1 MTFKD
6 LAVQLRKLGIDLDH
20 NRFLILQG
28 EVEQI
33 SLMPPKGKYN
43 EKGEMVDE
51 GMLEYLEDIIGS
63 NVFIEAIKAAETKVE
78 DLNSDRAMKLSGV
91 KIVEKE
97 KDGLEAG
104 KTEAEAY
111 LGQENELTVKR
122 NELWQSYHSSC
133 VTNVAEAKEKKEVA
147 QATYDEKTAELKEFE
162 ASAQEL
168 EKKHAAE
175 LKDYKKL
182 KETAD
187 NVKAEFAAYER
198 KDVQLRENMKHAKT
212 KAKKLDK
219 SIKKDAVTVSETESE
234 VENLQQD
241 TERFAAEIEQT
252 QTKLA
257 DAEAKLEAILE
268 AGKGEKAEL
277 KVQLEAKQLELEPFA
292 AALNEAKSNVDVLTQ
307 ELDLL
312 TSSKRTLENQLE
324 EAKTNLA
331 AAQSKGGEMTKEIAE
346 IQSRRVVAEKEFASN
361 TKELSKIEAAEPDLS
376 EKVRSK
382 RAKVEEVKSTS
393 GSARQQNAVFTAL
406 MATKKPG
413 IYGRLGDLGAID
425 AKYDCA
431 VTTACGALNNLVV
444 DTVATGQWCI
454 AYLKK
459 NNIGRVT
466 IICLDKQGSR
476 AREAAVPYTAPAGTH
491 RLFDLIDVKDEKYK
505 AAFYYGLRNTLVAKD
520 LDEATKVAFSGS
532 KKNRVVTL
540 KGQMI
545 ETSGAMSG
553 GGNTASR
560 GGMSSSLQEAVSPAE
575 IAKME
580 KDLES
585 DMKVLVAQRAE
596 RKTLQSSV
604 TSLKKE
610 LASFDTRIK
619 KCEMGMA
626 AAKEAEPTLKVTV
639 AEFETK
645 LANSKDDLK
654 QQASMEAKLEKATA
668 VLNKATSAAAKYE
681 EAVAEVEA
689 AIKNVGGVPMKAGK
703 SKVKSMNSQLET
715 QRSALA
721 KSTVASKTAKS
732 KLKKLE
738 KKIAKDTTELEN
750 TKEQQETISKELADM
765 EDGALA
771 VMKSVAEAKT
781 VLQDKEEMMAAIG
794 KEHKSA
800 EAAVAKLQSA
810 TVDFEED
817 LRAITATLKENQAKA
832 KHWKA
837 RISKLKLHK
846 LGSDYFDDEDDEEED
861 AEDEAGEDVAMKSE
875 AAADSEEGEAA
886 ADSGA
891 APKSKKYT
899 LETLTEEQLAA
910 VDVEEWER
918 AITLMEEG
926 LGGKKANV
934 KAIQEYYE
942 KEEQYINKVSELD
955 AVTEQRD
962 AIRQEYEDLR
972 KQRLDTFFDGFK
984 KITTKLKEMYQMITL
999 GGDAELEY
1007 VDNIN
1012 PFSEGI
1018 VFSVRPPRKSW
1029 KAIQNLSGGEKTL
1042 SSLALVFALH
1052 HYKPT
1057 PLYVM
1062 DEIDAA
1068 LDFKNV
1074 SIVAHYIKE
1083 RTKNAQFIIISLRNN
1098 MFELADRLV
1107 GIYKTDNCTK
1117 TVTINPAAIA
1127 SSMASA
1133 APAAASGGG
1142 AAATARTGAEKVHEA
1157 AAASSGAAAPLA
1169 GINA

>member
-1 MTFKD
+1 
-6 LAVQLRKLGIDLDH
+6 
-20 NRFLILQG
+20 
-28 EVEQI
+28 
-33 SLMPPKGKYN
+33 
-43 EKGEMVDE
+43 
-51 GMLEYLEDIIGS
+51 
-63 NVFIEAIKAAETKVE
+63 
-78 DLNSDRAMKLSGV
+78 MKLSNV

-122 NELWQSYHSSC
+122 NELWQCYKSTC
-133 VTNVAEAKEKKEVA
+133 DANVVEAKVKKEEA
-147 QATYDEKTAELKEFE
+147 QETYDTETKALKELE
-162 ASAQEL
+162 VTSKEL

-182 KETAD
+182 KGAAD
-187 NVKAEFAAYER
+187 EVKAEFAAYER
-198 KDVQLRENMKHAKT
+198 KDVQLRENLKHAKT

-219 SIKKDAVTVSETESE
+219 SLKKDAVAVSETESE

-241 TERFAAEIEQT
+241 TDRYAAEIEQT
-252 QTKLA
+252 QAKLAEAETKL
-257 DAEAKLEAILE
+257 DAILE

-277 KVQLEAKQLELEPFA
+277 KVQLEAKQKELEPFA
-292 AALNEAKSNVDVLTQ
+292 AAMNETKSSVDVLTQ

-312 TSSKRTLENQLE
+312 TSNKRTLENQLE
-324 EAKTNLA
+324 EAKANLA

-346 IQSRRVVAEKEFASN
+346 IQSRRLVAEKEIASG
-361 TKELSKIEAAEPDLS
+361 TKSLAAIEQEEPDLT

-382 RAKVEEVKSTS
+382 RAQVEEVKSTS
-393 GSARQQNAVFTAL
+393 GQARQQNAVFAAL
-406 MATKKPG
+406 MKTKKPG

-425 AKYDCA
+425 AEYDCA

-454 AYLKK
+454 NYLKK

-466 IICLDKQGSR
+466 IICLDKQGR
-476 AREAAVPYTAPAGTH
+476 QAEKAAAPYQAPVGTH
-491 RLFDLIDVKDEKYK
+491 RLFDLIRVKDPKFN

-520 LDEATKVAFSGS
+520 LDEATKVAFSG
-532 KKNRVVTL
+532 KTKNRVVTL

-553 GGNTASR
+553 GGNTASK

-580 KDLES
+580 RDLES
-585 DMKVLVAQRAE
+585 DVKVLTAQRE
-596 RKTLQSSV
+596 QRKSLKSSV

-610 LASFDTRIK
+610 LSSFDTRIK
-619 KCEMGMA
+619 KCEMGAA
-626 AAKEAEPTLKVTV
+626 AAKKAEPELKKTV
-639 AEFETK
+639 VEFETK
-645 LANSKDDLK
+645 YSNSKTDLK
-654 QQASMEAKLEKATA
+654 EQASMEAKLEKATEA
-668 VLNKATSAAAKYE
+668 LGKATAAAAKYE
-681 EAVAEVEA
+681 AAVEEVEV
-689 AIKNVGGVPMKAGK
+689 AIKNVGGVPMKAAK
-703 SKVKSMNSQLET
+703 SKVKSLNKQIET
-715 QRSALA
+715 QRSSLA
-721 KSTVASKTAKS
+721 KSTVEAKTAKT
-732 KLKKLE
+732 KLKKVE
-738 KKIAKDTTELEN
+738 KKIVKDTAELESA
-750 TKEQQETISKELADM
+750 KEQQETIATELAEM

-781 VLQDKEEMMAAIG
+781 VLQEKEEMMSAIG
-794 KEHKSA
+794 KEHKAA
-800 EAAVAKLQSA
+800 ESAVAKLQSA

-832 KHWKA
+832 RHWKT

-846 LGSDYFDDEDDEEED
+846 LGSDYFDDEDDEEE
-861 AEDEAGEDVAMKSE
+861 EEEEKDVAME
-875 AAADSEEGEAA
+875 GGEAA
-886 ADSGA
+886 AAAEESEGGA
-891 APKSKKYT
+891 AAVEDGSEALPAATKVSKKHALDT
-899 LETLTEEQLAA
+899 LMEEQLAA
-910 VDVEEWER
+910 IDVEEWER
-918 AITLMEEG
+918 SITLMEEG
-926 LGGKKANV
+926 LGGKKANT

-942 KEEQYINKVSELD
+942 KEEQYINKVTELD

-962 AIRQEYEDLR
+962 VVRQEYEDLR
-972 KQRLDTFFDGFK
+972 KQRLDMFFAGFK
-984 KITTKLKEMYQMITL
+984 TITTKLKEMYQMITL

-1052 HYKPT
+1052 HFKPT

-1127 SSMASA
+1127 DAM
-1133 APAAASGGG
+1133 AAAEPATAAAGGG
-1142 AAATARTGAEKVHEA
+1142 VAATATVGAEKVHEA
-1157 AAASSGAAAPLA
+1157 AASGSSAEPLA
-1169 GINA
+1169 VSNA